1 MKLFYWVLITALVA
15 IILGACADKSKS
27 PRILVLYYS
36 QTSNTRTLAQEIAK
50 SLNADIEEVIPV
62 NPYDGDYQQTIQR
75 AGQERET
82 GNLPAIKPIKSKIA
96 KYDIIFLG
104 YPIWYGTYAMPIAT
118 LLNQINLNGK
128 KVVPFCTFGNGGLV
142 SSRDDIVARFPNAD
156 VHTGYG
162 VRAARMD
169 AVPDEVDYF
178 LNSNGFKPGQF
189 ARLPDFSTPHPA
201 DEAES
206 AIFDA
211 AVGDYPMI
219 SAKAESASSRPL
231 PNGTEYLFTAIDKPR
246 EGGPQMPP
254 SNNKIYVFVL
264 VENGKAPVFTQV
276 VR

>member
-1 MKLFYWVLITALVA
+1 MKLFYWILFTALAA
-15 IILGACADKSKS
+15 IVLGACADKNKS

-36 QTSNTRTLAQEIAK
+36 QTSNTKTVAQEIAK

-75 AGQERET
+75 AGQERES
-82 GNLPAIKPIKSKIA
+82 GNLPAIKPIKSKIR

-104 YPIWYGTYAMPIAT
+104 YPVWYGTYAMPIAT
-118 LLNQINLNGK
+118 LLTQINLNGK
-128 KVVPFCTFGNGGLV
+128 TVVPFCTFGSGGLV

-156 VHTGYG
+156 VKTGYG

-169 AVPDEVDYF
+169 AVHAEVDYF
-178 LNSNGFKPGQF
+178 LKSNGFKEGNYPQ
-189 ARLPDFSTPHPA
+189 LPSFSQPHPA
-201 DEAES
+201 DEAEC

-219 SAKAESASSRPL
+219 SAKAVTASSRAL
-231 PNGTEYLFTAIDKPR
+231 PNGTEYLFSAQDKPR

-254 SNNKIYVFVL
+254 SNNTIYVFVI